1 MMMIVRDHESMK
13 VVTVVIVVVAIV
25 KTIHITKIVV
35 IK

>member
-1 MMMIVRDHESMK
+1 MMMIVRNHESMK
-13 VVTVVIVVVAIV
+13 VVTVVIVVVSIV